1 MELKKDDNAQY
12 SHDIIPLVRLVSDV
26 VHFNSHSRYKY
37 KNIDD
42 LVLGKADER
51 RYYGSIGKFRK
62 TFYLHITMIST
73 KHVYRYQCER
83 CGVPA

>member
-12 SHDIIPLVRLVSDV
+12 SHVIITLVRLVSDV

-62 TFYLHITMIST
+62 ILIQL
-73 KHVYRYQCER
+73 R
-83 CGVPA
+83 

>member
-1 MELKKDDNAQY
+1 MELKNDDNAQC
-12 SHDIIPLVRLVSDV
+12 SHVIITIVRLVSDV

-62 TFYLHITMIST
+62 ILIQL
-73 KHVYRYQCER
+73 R
-83 CGVPA
+83 